1 MLFDRTIAKKV
12 AVFMA
17 GHGVRNRGADRIT
30 KCRWR
35 EGLRL
40 LNEDPCEPV
49 RNHCWRSLLIIPVL
63 LATAAGAAGQQLSV
77 SPGFKMSLAAAV
89 RSQAAAGT
97 EVSAARPN
105 LLWIVVEDASPHLGS
120 YGESAIAT
128 PHIDRLAVEGVRFT
142 NALVTSPVCSPSRSA
157 MITGMYQTTLGA
169 HNHRSQRTFGKGGG
183 NRAYYESFGLPIES
197 VPELFRR
204 AGYHVTNSG
213 LSKDAKTDYNFVAP
227 DLYERGDWRGRRPG
241 QPFFAQLQLH
251 GGKARE
257 AKVDRPVDPL
267 RLTLP
272 PYYPDHPLIR
282 RDWAAYLNSW
292 IKTDD
297 EVGHIVDVLRQE
309 GVLDQTVIFLWT
321 DHGVSHMRGKQFL
334 YEEGIRVP
342 LMVRFGDGSRKG
354 LVRHDLVEHIDI
366 AATSLA
372 LAGIE
377 RPTQVQGRD
386 LFAEDYR
393 PRRYAFSARDRC
405 DETVDIIR
413 CARNKRWKYIRNFMS
428 HLPHAQPNQ
437 YKDGK
442 AITQT
447 MRQLHRESRLSQ
459 LEARVFEESRPVEEL
474 YDLENDP
481 HETTNLAHKARFREQ
496 VKKLRGVLYDWMIET
511 RDLGLIPEPILEEL
525 GRRYGSKYQ
534 VLQQEENAQ
543 LVRRLIEVIDAGQR
557 GDRLALLKGL
567 QSERASLRYWAASW
581 LGNLGD
587 SSAAEHLIRLANDP
601 TPAVQVATAL
611 ALCKLGRHKKY
622 LPLLAEHIESEN
634 LITGMYAIRAL
645 EQVGPAARAVL
656 PAIEKAR
663 QHPYEFTRRIAR
675 RLAASL
681 AEPPKARMLPE
692 STSQGSIRA
701 EPQE

>member
-1 MLFDRTIAKKV
+1 MCPKIS
-12 AVFMA
+12 
-17 GHGVRNRGADRIT
+17 
-30 KCRWR
+30 W
-35 EGLRL
+35 
-40 LNEDPCEPV
+40 
-49 RNHCWRSLLIIPVL
+49 SLVL
-63 LATAAGAAGQQLSV
+63 LLLTA
-77 SPGFKMSLAAAV
+77 PFAAAV

-120 YGESAIAT
+120 YGESTIAT

-142 NALVTSPVCSPSRSA
+142 NAIVTSPVCSPSRSA

-169 HNHRSQRTFGKGGG
+169 HNHRSQRTAGKGGG

-213 LSKDAKTDYNFVAP
+213 LRKDAKTDYNFVAP

-257 AKVDRPVDPL
+257 AKVNRPVDPL

-405 DETVDIIR
+405 DETVDIMR
-413 CARNKRWKYIRNFMS
+413 CTRSKRWKYIRNFMS

-447 MRQLHRESRLSQ
+447 MRQLHRESRLSE
-459 LEARVFEESRPVEEL
+459 LEARVFEKSRPVEEL

-481 HETTNLAHKARFREQ
+481 HETINLADKARFREQ
-496 VKKLRGVLYDWMIET
+496 VKKLRGALYDWMVET

-525 GRRYGSKYQ
+525 GRRYGSKYH

-557 GDRLALLKGL
+557 GERLALLKGL
-567 QSERASLRYWAASW
+567 HSERASLRYWAASW

-601 TPAVQVATAL
+601 TPAVQVAAAL
-611 ALCKLGRHKKY
+611 ALCKLGRQKKY
-622 LPLLAEHIESEN
+622 LPLLAERIESEN

-681 AEPPKARMLPE
+681 VEPPKARMLPE
-692 STSQGSIRA
+692 SASQGSLRV